1 MGGDNQF
8 DFKIVNVVPNP
19 DGSASYE
26 FEYSD
31 EFAVFFKET
40 TGTEINEENFQDFMT
55 KAIEEKFKEKGAS
68 NIIPMTKVL
77 DK

>member
-1 MGGDNQF
+1 MSEDKRF
-8 DFKIVNVVPNP
+8 DFKVVNVVPNP

-31 EFAVFFKET
+31 EFADFFKET
-40 TGTEINEENFQDFMT
+40 TGKEINEESFQKFMT
-55 KAIEEKFKEKGAS
+55 KAIKESLKEKSDS
-68 NIIPMTKVL
+68 NTIPLSKIL

>member
-1 MGGDNQF
+1 MAEDSQF
-8 DFKIVNVVPNP
+8 DFKVINVVPNP

-31 EFAVFFKET
+31 EFADFFKES
-40 TGTEINEENFQDFMT
+40 TGKEITEESFQEFMT
-55 KAIEEKFKEKGAS
+55 NAIKENLKEKDAS
-68 NIIPMTKVL
+68 NVIPMTKLL

>member
-1 MGGDNQF
+1 MGEDNQF
-8 DFKIVNVVPNP
+8 DFKVVNVVPNS

-31 EFAVFFKET
+31 EFADFFKET
-40 TGTEINEENFQDFMT
+40 TGTEINEESFQSFMT
-55 KAIEEKFKEKGAS
+55 KAIKENLKEKDAS
-68 NIIPMTKVL
+68 NIIPMSKIL

>member
-1 MGGDNQF
+1 MAVDSQF
-8 DFKIVNVVPNP
+8 DFKVVNVVPNP

-31 EFAVFFKET
+31 EFADFFKET
-40 TGTEINEENFQDFMT
+40 TGKEITEESFQEFMT
-55 KAIEEKFKEKGAS
+55 NAIKENLKEKGAS
-68 NIIPMTKVL
+68 NVIPMSKVL